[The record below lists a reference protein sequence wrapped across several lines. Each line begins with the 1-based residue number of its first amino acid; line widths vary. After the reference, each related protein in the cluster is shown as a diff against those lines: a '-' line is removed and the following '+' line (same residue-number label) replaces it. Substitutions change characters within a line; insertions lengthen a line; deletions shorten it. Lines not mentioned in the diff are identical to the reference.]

1 MRFHIRLA
9 AVAVALSFAALS
21 FALVS
26 PASAIFYGANLSDP
40 AGTVSFLNVQDIN
53 GLYGGPLDQFG
64 QPSGPTVSLNSI
76 DFTPIDFEESCSF
89 CSTPQ
94 TTTDTVS
101 FEIDAVTG
109 QAISTIDIAETGN
122 YELLGVNGFA
132 QVTIS
137 ATVTIDVFEVN
148 GVGVTNVSETSQ
160 LSFVFD
166 NGNALSGTGFV
177 SGIFNG
183 SLMVDV
189 DAILAANGFGAGD
202 QATHLL
208 FTMDNTLTALH
219 IGDGGQA
226 LIRKRDFDATTIT
239 INGGNPV
246 PEPGTALL
254 LGLGLAGLA
263 GQRPRRAATA

>member
-1 MRFHIRLA
+1 MTAKLHLIALA
-9 AVAVALSFAALS
+9 TLALFLA
-21 FALVS
+21 S
-26 PASAIFYGANLSDP
+26 PAHAIFYGNLTDP

-76 DFTPIDFEESCSF
+76 DFTPIDFQEACSF
-89 CSTPQ
+89 CSSPE

-122 YELLGVNGFA
+122 YEMLTDAFA
-132 QVTIS
+132 TVTIS

-148 GVGVTNVSETSQ
+148 GAPVSNVSTTQQ
-160 LSFVFD
+160 LAFTFN
-166 NGNALSGTGFV
+166 NGNTVAPPGGFV
-177 SGIFNG
+177 SGIFTG
-183 SLMVDV
+183 SLMVDI
-189 DAILAANGFGAGD
+189 DALLAAEGFGPGQ

-208 FTMDNTLTALH
+208 FTMDNTLSAVHT
-219 IGDGGQA
+219 GSFGQS

-239 INGGNPV
+239 INGGLPV

-254 LGLGLAGLA
+254 MGLGLAGLA
-263 GQRPRRAATA
+263 RSGRRAG